1 MDTQIQAVLFD
12 MDGVI
17 FDSEIKVIECWKD
30 IAEKYGFGDI
40 ETPCYEALGTTREIA
55 REIMLAHYGA
65 DFPYDAYK
73 DEMAALF
80 HARYGEGR
88 LPKKKGVEELLQFL
102 HMHNL
107 KVALASSTRREV
119 VTQELRDGGLLDYFD
134 AVICG
139 DMVARSKPEPD
150 IFLNDAVIIPGIPEE
165 KQVKIIKG
173 DAKSVSIAAASILA
187 KVTRDHMM
195 MEYDKIYPEY
205 GFAKHK
211 GSGTKAHNEAILTY
225 GPCPIHRRT
234 YLKKLLGEE
243 DAMQGMK

>member
-102 HMHNL
+102 HVHNL

-150 IFLNDAVIIPGIPEE
+150 IFLKACEVLGVAPEHAVGIEDSYNGMRALAAAGIMAIMVPDL
-165 KQVKIIKG
+165 KQPTDEIRALATEVLPDLLAVKAYLHKII
-173 DAKSVSIAAASILA
+173 
-187 KVTRDHMM
+187 
-195 MEYDKIYPEY
+195 
-205 GFAKHK
+205 
-211 GSGTKAHNEAILTY
+211 
-225 GPCPIHRRT
+225 
-234 YLKKLLGEE
+234 
-243 DAMQGMK
+243 

>member
-55 REIMLAHYGA
+55 REIMLAHYGTG
-65 DFPYDAYK
+65 FPYDAYK

-107 KVALASSTRREV
+107 KVALASSTRKEV
-119 VTQELRDGGLLDYFD
+119 VIQELRDGGLLDYFD

-139 DMVARSKPEPD
+139 DMVARSKPAPD
-150 IFLNDAVIIPGIPEE
+150 IFLKACEVLGVAPEHAVGIEDSYNGIRSAYAAGMRPIMVPDMAEPTPEME
-165 KQVKIIKG
+165 ELSEQILPSLLDVKEYLESRIK
-173 DAKSVSIAAASILA
+173 K
-187 KVTRDHMM
+187 
-195 MEYDKIYPEY
+195 
-205 GFAKHK
+205 
-211 GSGTKAHNEAILTY
+211 
-225 GPCPIHRRT
+225 
-234 YLKKLLGEE
+234 
-243 DAMQGMK
+243 

>member
-150 IFLNDAVIIPGIPEE
+150 IFLKACEVLGVAPEHAVGIEDSYNGMRALAAAGITAIMVPDL
-165 KQVKIIKG
+165 KQPTDEIRALATEVLPDLLAVKAYLNKII
-173 DAKSVSIAAASILA
+173 
-187 KVTRDHMM
+187 
-195 MEYDKIYPEY
+195 
-205 GFAKHK
+205 
-211 GSGTKAHNEAILTY
+211 
-225 GPCPIHRRT
+225 
-234 YLKKLLGEE
+234 
-243 DAMQGMK
+243 

>member
-88 LPKKKGVEELLQFL
+88 LPKKKGVEELLQFM

-150 IFLNDAVIIPGIPEE
+150 IFLKACEVLGVAPEHAVGIEDSYNGVRALAAAGITAIMVPDL
-165 KQVKIIKG
+165 KQPTDEIRALATEVLPDLLAVKAYLHKII
-173 DAKSVSIAAASILA
+173 
-187 KVTRDHMM
+187 
-195 MEYDKIYPEY
+195 
-205 GFAKHK
+205 
-211 GSGTKAHNEAILTY
+211 
-225 GPCPIHRRT
+225 
-234 YLKKLLGEE
+234 
-243 DAMQGMK
+243 

>member
-65 DFPYDAYK
+65 GFPYDAYK

-150 IFLNDAVIIPGIPEE
+150 IFLKACEVLGVAPEHAVGIEDSYNGMRALAAAGITAIMVPDL
-165 KQVKIIKG
+165 KQPTDEIRALAAEVLPDLLAVKAYLNKII
-173 DAKSVSIAAASILA
+173 
-187 KVTRDHMM
+187 
-195 MEYDKIYPEY
+195 
-205 GFAKHK
+205 
-211 GSGTKAHNEAILTY
+211 
-225 GPCPIHRRT
+225 
-234 YLKKLLGEE
+234 
-243 DAMQGMK
+243 

>member
-150 IFLNDAVIIPGIPEE
+150 IFLKACEVLGVAPEHAVGIEDSYNGMRALAAAGITAIMVPDL
-165 KQVKIIKG
+165 KQPTDEIRALATEVLPDLLAVKAYLHKII
-173 DAKSVSIAAASILA
+173 
-187 KVTRDHMM
+187 
-195 MEYDKIYPEY
+195 
-205 GFAKHK
+205 
-211 GSGTKAHNEAILTY
+211 
-225 GPCPIHRRT
+225 
-234 YLKKLLGEE
+234 
-243 DAMQGMK
+243 

>member
-150 IFLNDAVIIPGIPEE
+150 IFLKACEVLGVAPEHAVGIEDSYNGVRALAAAGITAIMVPDL
-165 KQVKIIKG
+165 KQPTDEIRALTAEVLPDLLAVKAYLNKII
-173 DAKSVSIAAASILA
+173 
-187 KVTRDHMM
+187 
-195 MEYDKIYPEY
+195 
-205 GFAKHK
+205 
-211 GSGTKAHNEAILTY
+211 
-225 GPCPIHRRT
+225 
-234 YLKKLLGEE
+234 
-243 DAMQGMK
+243 

>member
-107 KVALASSTRREV
+107 KVALASSTRKEV
-119 VTQELRDGGLLDYFD
+119 VIQELRDGGLLDYFD

-139 DMVARSKPEPD
+139 DMVARSKPAPD
-150 IFLNDAVIIPGIPEE
+150 IFLKACEVLGVAPEHAVGIEDSYNGMRALAAAGITAIMVPDL
-165 KQVKIIKG
+165 KQPTDEIRALATEVLPDLLAVKAYLNKII
-173 DAKSVSIAAASILA
+173 
-187 KVTRDHMM
+187 
-195 MEYDKIYPEY
+195 
-205 GFAKHK
+205 
-211 GSGTKAHNEAILTY
+211 
-225 GPCPIHRRT
+225 
-234 YLKKLLGEE
+234 
-243 DAMQGMK
+243 

>member
-55 REIMLAHYGA
+55 REIMLAHYGTA
-65 DFPYDAYK
+65 FPYDAYK

-107 KVALASSTRREV
+107 KVALASSTRKEV
-119 VTQELRDGGLLDYFD
+119 VIQELRDGGLLDYFD

-139 DMVARSKPEPD
+139 DMVARSKPAPD
-150 IFLNDAVIIPGIPEE
+150 IFLKACEVLGVAPEHAVGIEDSYNGMRALAAAGITAIMVPDL
-165 KQVKIIKG
+165 KQPTDEIRALATEVLPDLLAVKAYLNKII
-173 DAKSVSIAAASILA
+173 
-187 KVTRDHMM
+187 
-195 MEYDKIYPEY
+195 
-205 GFAKHK
+205 
-211 GSGTKAHNEAILTY
+211 
-225 GPCPIHRRT
+225 
-234 YLKKLLGEE
+234 
-243 DAMQGMK
+243 

>member
-150 IFLNDAVIIPGIPEE
+150 IFLKACEVLGVAPEHAVGIEDSYNGMRALAAAGITAIMVPDL
-165 KQVKIIKG
+165 KQPTDEIRALAVEVLPDLLAVKAYLHKII
-173 DAKSVSIAAASILA
+173 
-187 KVTRDHMM
+187 
-195 MEYDKIYPEY
+195 
-205 GFAKHK
+205 
-211 GSGTKAHNEAILTY
+211 
-225 GPCPIHRRT
+225 
-234 YLKKLLGEE
+234 
-243 DAMQGMK
+243 

>member
-1 MDTQIQAVLFD
+1 MMNTQIQAVLFD

-150 IFLNDAVIIPGIPEE
+150 IFLKACEVLGVAPEHAVGIEDSYNGMRALAAAGITAIMVPDL
-165 KQVKIIKG
+165 KQPTDEIRALAVEVLPDLLAVKAYLHKII
-173 DAKSVSIAAASILA
+173 
-187 KVTRDHMM
+187 
-195 MEYDKIYPEY
+195 
-205 GFAKHK
+205 
-211 GSGTKAHNEAILTY
+211 
-225 GPCPIHRRT
+225 
-234 YLKKLLGEE
+234 
-243 DAMQGMK
+243 

>member
-107 KVALASSTRREV
+107 KVALASSTRKEV
-119 VTQELRDGGLLDYFD
+119 VIQELRDGGLLDYFD

-139 DMVARSKPEPD
+139 DMVARSKPAPD
-150 IFLNDAVIIPGIPEE
+150 IFLKACEVLGVAPEHAVGIEDSYNGMRALAAAGITAIMVPDL
-165 KQVKIIKG
+165 KQPTDEIRALATEVLPDLLTVKAYLNKII
-173 DAKSVSIAAASILA
+173 
-187 KVTRDHMM
+187 
-195 MEYDKIYPEY
+195 
-205 GFAKHK
+205 
-211 GSGTKAHNEAILTY
+211 
-225 GPCPIHRRT
+225 
-234 YLKKLLGEE
+234 
-243 DAMQGMK
+243 

>member
-65 DFPYDAYK
+65 DFPYDAYN
-73 DEMAALF
+73 DERVALF
-80 HARYGEGR
+80 HARYGEGK
-88 LPKKKGVEELLQFL
+88 LPQKKGVEELLQFL
-102 HMHNL
+102 HVHNL

-119 VTQELRDGGLLDYFD
+119 VIQELRDGGLLDYFD

-150 IFLNDAVIIPGIPEE
+150 IFLKACEVLGVAPEHAVGIEDSYNGMRALAAAGITAIMVPDL
-165 KQVKIIKG
+165 KQPTDEIRALATEVLPDLLAVKAYLHKII
-173 DAKSVSIAAASILA
+173 
-187 KVTRDHMM
+187 
-195 MEYDKIYPEY
+195 
-205 GFAKHK
+205 
-211 GSGTKAHNEAILTY
+211 
-225 GPCPIHRRT
+225 
-234 YLKKLLGEE
+234 
-243 DAMQGMK
+243 

>member
-17 FDSEIKVIECWKD
+17 FDSEIKVVECWKD

-150 IFLNDAVIIPGIPEE
+150 IFLKACEVLGVAPEHAVGIEDSYNGMRALAAAGITAIMVPDL
-165 KQVKIIKG
+165 KQPTDEIRALATEVLPDLLAVKAYLHKII
-173 DAKSVSIAAASILA
+173 
-187 KVTRDHMM
+187 
-195 MEYDKIYPEY
+195 
-205 GFAKHK
+205 
-211 GSGTKAHNEAILTY
+211 
-225 GPCPIHRRT
+225 
-234 YLKKLLGEE
+234 
-243 DAMQGMK
+243 

>member
-119 VTQELRDGGLLDYFD
+119 VTQELRDGRLLDYFD

-150 IFLNDAVIIPGIPEE
+150 IFLKACEVLGVAPEHAVGIEDSYNGMRALAAAGITAIMVPDL
-165 KQVKIIKG
+165 KQPTDEIRALATEVLPDLLAVKAYLHKII
-173 DAKSVSIAAASILA
+173 
-187 KVTRDHMM
+187 
-195 MEYDKIYPEY
+195 
-205 GFAKHK
+205 
-211 GSGTKAHNEAILTY
+211 
-225 GPCPIHRRT
+225 
-234 YLKKLLGEE
+234 
-243 DAMQGMK
+243 

>member
-65 DFPYDAYK
+65 AFPYDAYK

-107 KVALASSTRREV
+107 KVALASSTRKEV
-119 VTQELRDGGLLDYFD
+119 VIQELRDGGLLDYFD

-139 DMVARSKPEPD
+139 DMVARSKPAPD
-150 IFLNDAVIIPGIPEE
+150 IFLKTCEVLGVAPEHAVGIEDSYNGMRALAAAGITAIMVPDL
-165 KQVKIIKG
+165 KQPTDEIRALAAEVLPDLLAVKAYLNKII
-173 DAKSVSIAAASILA
+173 
-187 KVTRDHMM
+187 
-195 MEYDKIYPEY
+195 
-205 GFAKHK
+205 
-211 GSGTKAHNEAILTY
+211 
-225 GPCPIHRRT
+225 
-234 YLKKLLGEE
+234 
-243 DAMQGMK
+243 

>member
-65 DFPYDAYK
+65 DFPYDAYN
-73 DEMAALF
+73 DERVALF

-107 KVALASSTRREV
+107 KVALASSTRKEV
-119 VTQELRDGGLLDYFD
+119 VIQELRDGGLFDYFD

-139 DMVARSKPEPD
+139 DMVARSKPAPD
-150 IFLNDAVIIPGIPEE
+150 IFLKACEVLGVAPEHAVGIEDSYNGMRALAAAGITAIMVPDL
-165 KQVKIIKG
+165 KQPTDEIRALATEVLPDLLAVKAYLNKII
-173 DAKSVSIAAASILA
+173 
-187 KVTRDHMM
+187 
-195 MEYDKIYPEY
+195 
-205 GFAKHK
+205 
-211 GSGTKAHNEAILTY
+211 
-225 GPCPIHRRT
+225 
-234 YLKKLLGEE
+234 
-243 DAMQGMK
+243 

>member
-55 REIMLAHYGA
+55 REIMLAHYGTG
-65 DFPYDAYK
+65 FPYDAYK

-107 KVALASSTRREV
+107 KVALASSTRKEV
-119 VTQELRDGGLLDYFD
+119 VIQELRDGGLLDYFD

-139 DMVARSKPEPD
+139 DMVARSKPAPD
-150 IFLNDAVIIPGIPEE
+150 IFLKACEVLGVAPEHAVGIEDSYNGMRALATAGITAIMVPDL
-165 KQVKIIKG
+165 KQPTDEIRALATEVLPDLLTVKAYLNKII
-173 DAKSVSIAAASILA
+173 
-187 KVTRDHMM
+187 
-195 MEYDKIYPEY
+195 
-205 GFAKHK
+205 
-211 GSGTKAHNEAILTY
+211 
-225 GPCPIHRRT
+225 
-234 YLKKLLGEE
+234 
-243 DAMQGMK
+243 

>member
-107 KVALASSTRREV
+107 KVALASSTRKEV
-119 VTQELRDGGLLDYFD
+119 VIQELRDGGLLDYFD

-139 DMVARSKPEPD
+139 DMVARSKPAPD
-150 IFLNDAVIIPGIPEE
+150 IFLKTCEVLGVAPEHAVGIEDSYNGMRALAAAGITAIMVPDL
-165 KQVKIIKG
+165 KQPTDEIRALATEVLPDLLAVKAYLNKII
-173 DAKSVSIAAASILA
+173 
-187 KVTRDHMM
+187 
-195 MEYDKIYPEY
+195 
-205 GFAKHK
+205 
-211 GSGTKAHNEAILTY
+211 
-225 GPCPIHRRT
+225 
-234 YLKKLLGEE
+234 
-243 DAMQGMK
+243 

>member
-1 MDTQIQAVLFD
+1 MATQIQAVLFD

-65 DFPYDAYK
+65 DFPYDAYN
-73 DEMAALF
+73 DERVALF

-102 HMHNL
+102 HMHHL
-107 KVALASSTRREV
+107 KVALASSTRKEV
-119 VTQELRDGGLLDYFD
+119 VIQELRDGGLFDYFD

-139 DMVARSKPEPD
+139 DMVARSKPAPD
-150 IFLNDAVIIPGIPEE
+150 IFLKACEVLGVAPEHAVGIEDSYNGMRALAAAGITAIMVPDL
-165 KQVKIIKG
+165 KQPTDEIRALATEVLPDLLAVKAYLNKII
-173 DAKSVSIAAASILA
+173 
-187 KVTRDHMM
+187 
-195 MEYDKIYPEY
+195 
-205 GFAKHK
+205 
-211 GSGTKAHNEAILTY
+211 
-225 GPCPIHRRT
+225 
-234 YLKKLLGEE
+234 
-243 DAMQGMK
+243 

>member
-55 REIMLAHYGA
+55 RKIMLAHYGA

-107 KVALASSTRREV
+107 KVALASSTRKEV

-150 IFLNDAVIIPGIPEE
+150 IFLKACEVLGVAPEHAVGIEDSYNGMRALAAGGITAIMVPDL
-165 KQVKIIKG
+165 KQPTDEIRALAAEVLPDLLAVKAYLNKII
-173 DAKSVSIAAASILA
+173 
-187 KVTRDHMM
+187 
-195 MEYDKIYPEY
+195 
-205 GFAKHK
+205 
-211 GSGTKAHNEAILTY
+211 
-225 GPCPIHRRT
+225 
-234 YLKKLLGEE
+234 
-243 DAMQGMK
+243 

>member
-150 IFLNDAVIIPGIPEE
+150 IFLKACEVLGVAPEHAVGIEDSYNGMRALAAAGIMAIMVPDL
-165 KQVKIIKG
+165 KQPTDEIRALAVEVLPDLLAVKAYLHKII
-173 DAKSVSIAAASILA
+173 
-187 KVTRDHMM
+187 
-195 MEYDKIYPEY
+195 
-205 GFAKHK
+205 
-211 GSGTKAHNEAILTY
+211 
-225 GPCPIHRRT
+225 
-234 YLKKLLGEE
+234 
-243 DAMQGMK
+243 

>member
-150 IFLNDAVIIPGIPEE
+150 IFLKACEVLGVAPEHAVGIEDSYNGMRALAAAGITAIMVPDL
-165 KQVKIIKG
+165 KQPIDEIRALATEVLPDLLAVKAYLNKII
-173 DAKSVSIAAASILA
+173 
-187 KVTRDHMM
+187 
-195 MEYDKIYPEY
+195 
-205 GFAKHK
+205 
-211 GSGTKAHNEAILTY
+211 
-225 GPCPIHRRT
+225 
-234 YLKKLLGEE
+234 
-243 DAMQGMK
+243 

>member
-107 KVALASSTRREV
+107 KVALASSTRKEV
-119 VTQELRDGGLLDYFD
+119 VIQELRDGGLLDYFD

-139 DMVARSKPEPD
+139 DMVARSKPAPD
-150 IFLNDAVIIPGIPEE
+150 IFLKACEVLGVAPEHAVGIEDSYNGMRALAAAGITAIMVPDL
-165 KQVKIIKG
+165 KQPIDEIRALATEVLPDLLAVKAYLNKII
-173 DAKSVSIAAASILA
+173 
-187 KVTRDHMM
+187 
-195 MEYDKIYPEY
+195 
-205 GFAKHK
+205 
-211 GSGTKAHNEAILTY
+211 
-225 GPCPIHRRT
+225 
-234 YLKKLLGEE
+234 
-243 DAMQGMK
+243 

>member
-55 REIMLAHYGA
+55 REIMLAHYGTG
-65 DFPYDAYK
+65 FPYDAYK

-107 KVALASSTRREV
+107 KVALASSTRKEV
-119 VTQELRDGGLLDYFD
+119 VIQELRDGGLLDYFD

-139 DMVARSKPEPD
+139 DMVARSKPAPD
-150 IFLNDAVIIPGIPEE
+150 IFLKACEVLGVAPEHAVGIEDSYNGMRALAAAGITAIMVPDL
-165 KQVKIIKG
+165 KQPTDEIRALATEVLPDLLTVKAYLNKII
-173 DAKSVSIAAASILA
+173 
-187 KVTRDHMM
+187 
-195 MEYDKIYPEY
+195 
-205 GFAKHK
+205 
-211 GSGTKAHNEAILTY
+211 
-225 GPCPIHRRT
+225 
-234 YLKKLLGEE
+234 
-243 DAMQGMK
+243 

>member
-150 IFLNDAVIIPGIPEE
+150 IFLKACEVLGVAPEHAVGIEDSYNGMRALAAAGITAIMVPDL
-165 KQVKIIKG
+165 KQQTDEIRALAAEVLPDLLAVKAYLHKII
-173 DAKSVSIAAASILA
+173 
-187 KVTRDHMM
+187 
-195 MEYDKIYPEY
+195 
-205 GFAKHK
+205 
-211 GSGTKAHNEAILTY
+211 
-225 GPCPIHRRT
+225 
-234 YLKKLLGEE
+234 
-243 DAMQGMK
+243 